1 MDPVDLM
8 DLEDLADLVDH
19 LLLYLKVLLR
29 SCFLLASDRLDL
41 TTDLLVKAN
50 RSGKQVLES
59 WKSGSGPRPRT

>member
-1 MDPVDLM
+1 MDLVDLM

-19 LLLYLKVLLR
+19 LLFYLKVLLR
-29 SCFLLASDRLDL
+29 SCLSLASARLDL

-59 WKSGSGPRPRT
+59 WNPGPPPRT